1 MVRRVQ
7 SEVKEDTALSAS
19 VALANAVVLPSFQ
32 LGKSS
37 RKASSG
43 KAASDPPRQ
52 DSQAS
57 SSSSSKGRG
66 KAAQKGDSS
75 DSGKSRGQ
83 KRDPPPAQV
92 GKGRGNGGGNR
103 PGPRSPKR
111 ARKGFRS

>member
-57 SSSSSKGRG
+57 SSSKGRG
-66 KAAQKGDSS
+66 KAVQKGDSS